1 MPDHQTYTL
10 TEYFYY
16 IVIIQVGQFV
26 MIFFISLLLNIMIT
40 KIFLLK
46 FKKTI
51 NKMKLKLIKCSK
63 LITQTLI

>member
-1 MPDHQTYTL
+1 
-10 TEYFYY
+10 
-16 IVIIQVGQFV
+16 